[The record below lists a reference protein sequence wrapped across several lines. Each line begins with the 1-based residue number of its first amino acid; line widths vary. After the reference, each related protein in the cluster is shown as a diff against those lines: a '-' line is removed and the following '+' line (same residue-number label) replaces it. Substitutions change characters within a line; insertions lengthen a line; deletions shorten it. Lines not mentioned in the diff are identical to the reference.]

1 MSLINDL
8 PQPLALAS
16 NVPVEIRKKRA
27 RYARFK
33 TAFLE
38 WLLVNDLDLMKV
50 EFLFWNFMAY
60 HEHCYR
66 CSI

>member
-50 EFLFWNFMAY
+50 EFLFWNSMADT
-60 HEHCYR
+60 ECG
-66 CSI
+66 